1 MVVLRDLP
9 FDEAIR
15 FPEAVREEDLAVVF
29 DVVVPFFAA
38 VLRVLALAGTA
49 AKPQIKAKIRK
60 KFVFRKL
67 LFYPG

>member
-1 MVVLRDLP
+1 LLL
-9 FDEAIR
+9 DEAAR
-15 FPEAVREEDLAVVF
+15 FPEAVREEALAVVF
-29 DVVVPFFAA
+29 DVVVPFLAA